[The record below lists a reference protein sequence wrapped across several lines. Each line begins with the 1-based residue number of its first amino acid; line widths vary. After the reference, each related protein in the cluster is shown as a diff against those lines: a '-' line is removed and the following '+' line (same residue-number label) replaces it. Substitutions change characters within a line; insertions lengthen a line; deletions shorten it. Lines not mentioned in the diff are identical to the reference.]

1 MKTRIQNQKRRRGF
15 TLVELLVVVA
25 IVLVLAGL
33 ALKFS
38 STSVAREAA
47 TQTTL
52 IKLDALLKS
61 RRAAFDRYKQ
71 RALKAADMR
80 SSGTLTE
87 RKDLFKRA
95 FPQTSAE
102 AAAVGYTPPSP
113 VNRTADSAEV
123 LYWLI
128 TESNV
133 FGLVPINTDKFGELE
148 VGDTDGDGK
157 DEFIDG
163 WGRPLRFYRWPTRL
177 IRPGG
182 AGTAIRKDM
191 VEMLISGVRTDM
203 LGQDPDDPLGR
214 ASAGMEDAAYENAYH
229 TKNTY
234 HTLLI
239 VSAGAD
245 GDLGLY
251 EPNDATPARR
261 LAHPISATNPGDGPL
276 NDNFS
281 NRQAK

>member
-25 IVLVLAGL
+25 IVLTLAGL

-47 TQTTL
+47 TQATL
-52 IKLDALLKS
+52 IKIDALLKS
-61 RRAAFDRYKQ
+61 RHAAFDRYKQ

-80 SSGTLTE
+80 DSDTLGI
-87 RKDLFKRA
+87 RKRAFRDA

-113 VNRTADSAEV
+113 ENFTADSAEV

-128 TESNV
+128 TDSNV
-133 FGLVPINTDKFGELE
+133 FGLVPINTDKFGATE

-157 DEFIDG
+157 PEFIDG

-177 IRPGG
+177 IRPDGNG
-182 AGTAIRKDM
+182 KPIRKDV

-214 ASAGMEDAAYENAYH
+214 FSASMSEADYH

-245 GDLGLY
+245 GDTGLVKQ
-251 EPNDATPARR
+251 DDKAKFGH
-261 LAHPISATNPGDGPL
+261 LAMPKSLTNPGDGPM
-276 NDNFS
+276 NDNFT
-281 NRQAK
+281 NRQAR